1 MPDAVRDGV
10 AQPTRYAVAP
20 VHVFNATQ
28 EHVAP
33 PKLVATVVVATHAA
47 VVCSAH
53 DDWPA
58 PVVVVPA
65 AHARQLVDAVY
76 VGPPSE

>member
-20 VHVFNATQ
+20 VHVFNATH
-28 EHVAP
+28 EHVVP
-33 PKLVATVVVATHAA
+33 PKFVDKDVVATHAA

-58 PVVVVPA
+58 PVVVVPG
-65 AHARQLVDAVY
+65 AHARQLADDVY
-76 VGPPSE
+76 VAPPSE